1 MELSLDAV
9 TKSFGEKRVLEGISF
24 TASSGAALGL
34 LGRNGAGK
42 TTTIRI
48 IMGVFPPD
56 GGQLLIDGRPI
67 QANEISFGY
76 LPEERG
82 LYPKQ
87 KIIEQMIYI
96 GRLRGLSRQAARKS
110 AEYWLERLDMSAH
123 RNDLLRT
130 LSKGNQQKI
139 QLGVCLI
146 HNPDIVILDEPFS
159 GLDPVNAQLLKDIVS
174 ELAAAGK
181 TVIFSSHQMSYV
193 EEFCD
198 SIAILDQGKIALE
211 GNLRAIK
218 RSYDR
223 TKIQVSLEG
232 GQSVQR
238 LEAMRSDGRLS
249 GFVTEILAAER
260 PAEAE
265 DSAVVHITTPD
276 DKDRLLRE
284 ILEAGCSLEA
294 FQVMEPTLEQIF
306 VEKVGESK

>member
-1 MELSLDAV
+1 MELQLDMI
-9 TKSFGEKRVLEGISF
+9 TKSFGEKKVLEGISF

-56 GGQLLIDGRPI
+56 AGQILVDGKPI
-67 QANEISFGY
+67 HDGDVNFGY

-87 KIIEQMIYI
+87 KIIDQMIYI
-96 GRLRGLSRQAARKS
+96 GRLRGLTRQAAKKN
-110 AEYWLERLDMSAH
+110 AEYWLGRLDMSAH

-139 QLGVCLI
+139 QLGVCLL
-146 HNPDIVILDEPFS
+146 HNPDVIILDEPFS
-159 GLDPVNAQLLKDIVS
+159 GLDPVNAQLLKDVVT

-198 SIAILDQGKIALE
+198 SIAMLDKGRIALE

-218 RSYDR
+218 RSYER
-223 TKIQVSLEG
+223 NKILVSLDG
-232 GQSVQR
+232 GDAAGR
-238 LEAMRSDGRLS
+238 LAAMRADGALD
-249 GFVTEILAAER
+249 GFVAGLEKPAKAADTADEVIVELAAPSDKDKLLAAILAAG
-260 PAEAE
+260 A
-265 DSAVVHITTPD
+265 
-276 DKDRLLRE
+276 
-284 ILEAGCSLEA
+284 SLET
-294 FQVMEPTLEQIF
+294 FRVMEPSLEQIF
-306 VEKVGESK
+306 VERVGESE